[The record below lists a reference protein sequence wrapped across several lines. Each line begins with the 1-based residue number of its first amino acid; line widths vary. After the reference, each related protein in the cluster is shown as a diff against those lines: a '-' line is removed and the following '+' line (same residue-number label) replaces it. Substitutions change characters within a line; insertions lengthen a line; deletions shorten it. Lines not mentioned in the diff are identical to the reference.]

1 MLINYN
7 WLIHNLLNSKGFMV
21 CRMGNVETT
30 ALMPSLEGTTS
41 GGNKGIYSQMF
52 TNAGFYGDHEV
63 FKKWKNQYIK
73 ALFDMDC
80 HLDVVSCPSFVI
92 CGDFLTKMN
101 IWKPTLAYM
110 ERIDFWIDLLEIIK
124 KFNKSICIV
133 SYFAN
138 EMAVQY
144 KKIKKIFPH
153 KDLSDINIRF
163 VESYNTI
170 KGNEIHKD
178 YNETF
183 TKLKSKLDNLALV
196 ERQGTP
202 SQPEGHKGGTNDIY
216 FVSCGCYG
224 LPLCNYIKSKG
235 GNSIYVGGLLQ
246 MLFGLKGSRWE
257 KRPLMNKYY
266 NKHWKY
272 PNKKPKNL
280 EQVEGG
286 CYWQA

>member
-1 MLINYN
+1 MFINNN

-30 ALMPSLEGTTS
+30 ALTH
-41 GGNKGIYSQMF
+41 KGIYSQMF
-52 TNAGFYGDHEV
+52 TNAGFYGDEEV

-73 ALFDMDC
+73 ALLDMDC
-80 HLDVVSCPSFVI
+80 FLDVVSCPSFVI
-92 CGDFLTKMN
+92 CGNFLTKMN
-101 IWKPTLAYM
+101 IWKPTLAYV
-110 ERIDFWIDLLEIIK
+110 ERIDFWVDLLEIIK

-138 EMAVQY
+138 EMAIQY

-153 KDLSDINIRF
+153 KDLTGINIRF

-183 TKLKSKLDNLALV
+183 TKLKSKLDLNLALV
-196 ERQGTP
+196 ERQGTR
-202 SQPEGHKGGTNDIY
+202 SQPEGHKASTNDIY

-235 GNSIYVGGLLQ
+235 KNSIYVGGLLQ

-257 KRPLMNKYY
+257 QRPFMNKYY
-266 NKHWKY
+266 NEHWKY
-272 PNKKPKNL
+272 PTKKPKNL

>member
-30 ALMPSLEGTTS
+30 ALTY
-41 GGNKGIYSQMF
+41 KGIYSQMF

-153 KDLSDINIRF
+153 KDLSGINIRF

-202 SQPEGHKGGTNDIY
+202 SQPLVERQGHKGGTNDIY